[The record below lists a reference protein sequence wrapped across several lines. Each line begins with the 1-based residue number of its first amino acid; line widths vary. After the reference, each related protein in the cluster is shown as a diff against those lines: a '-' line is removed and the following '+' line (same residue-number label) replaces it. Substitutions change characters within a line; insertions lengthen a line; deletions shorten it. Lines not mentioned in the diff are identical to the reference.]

1 MKKLLLL
8 TVFLFILMP
17 SKEVFAFEE
26 PVAGMAISIDAV
38 KDKPIERAVAYYS
51 TIYRIDG
58 DLVLAIIDGESEGEI
73 KAFNINRNGTHDSG
87 LMQINSCNHEWLRD
101 ELGITDFYE
110 PTQNIKAGVYILSL
124 LTEKYD
130 NMHRVLMSYNMGEK
144 RTREL
149 WQDGI
154 YSSRY
159 SRKVLKNY
167 LELKEGKKE
176 RRGKQCQVI

>member
-1 MKKLLLL
+1 
-8 TVFLFILMP
+8 
-17 SKEVFAFEE
+17 
-26 PVAGMAISIDAV
+26 
-38 KDKPIERAVAYYS
+38 
-51 TIYRIDG
+51 
-58 DLVLAIIDGESEGEI
+58 
-73 KAFNINRNGTHDSG
+73 
-87 LMQINSCNHEWLRD
+87 
-101 ELGITDFYE
+101 
-110 PTQNIKAGVYILSL
+110 
-124 LTEKYD
+124 
-130 NMHRVLMSYNMGEK
+130 MGEK